1 MSPLTSEQ
9 LASVAVSQTIASRQ
23 ALLDSIAPIRGVL
36 SDLCFTA
43 SAPGNS
49 ADRLNVRIGC
59 VVAVEVLAHFDVLDL
74 SVYVGMV
81 PATAE
86 NYATLLSHNDTG
98 PWWYRI
104 GDLTAEGLVSV
115 ERVYRAGRRDAERL
129 DLLILDGWRQ
139 YWMAQGLLEVL
150 NGTFDA
156 R

>member
-23 ALLDSIAPIRGVL
+23 ALLDSIAPIRGAL

-43 SAPGNS
+43 AGPGDGG
-49 ADRLNVRIGC
+49 DRLEARIGC
-59 VVAVEVLAHFDVLDL
+59 VVTIEVLAHFDVLDL

-86 NYATLLSHNDTG
+86 NYATLLSHNGTG
-98 PWWYRI
+98 PWWYRV
-104 GDLTAEGLVSV
+104 GDLTPEGLVSV

-129 DLLILDGWRQ
+129 DLLILNGWRQ

-156 R
+156 H